1 MKNDGFLKGSIINMI
16 GGWMQIGDLG
26 LRGHVVNWE
35 IISLPLFVSFVSL
48 TLPIFADFHFGDDAR
63 LQRAHAFAIITV
75 NSFVFNFSLDQ
86 PRTTRLFLRFLTRN
100 DDSHEKNASMPTSLF

>member
-1 MKNDGFLKGSIINMI
+1 
-16 GGWMQIGDLG
+16 MQVGDLG

-48 TLPIFADFHFGDDAR
+48 TLPTFADFHFRDDAR
-63 LQRAHAFAIITV
+63 RRQQRAHATV

-100 DDSHEKNASMPTSLF
+100 DDSH